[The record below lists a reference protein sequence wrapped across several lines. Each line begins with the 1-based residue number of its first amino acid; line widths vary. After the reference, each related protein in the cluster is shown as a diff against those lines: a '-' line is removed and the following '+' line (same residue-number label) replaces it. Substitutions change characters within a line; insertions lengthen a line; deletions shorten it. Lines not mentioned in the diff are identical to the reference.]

1 MVKAVIWDMDG
12 VIIDSENH
20 YLRLEKEFLDRLGI
34 QAEEKILHS
43 FMGTPFSHYFPIMA
57 EKYGSTKSLDEA
69 KEEYQRFI
77 EELYDKHV
85 DLTPGV
91 EEVFEELSEKYKFAL
106 ATSTTKK
113 LASNV
118 LGRFNLV
125 NFFKVRIHGD
135 EIKNGKPD
143 PEIFMKALSDLG
155 FGKEEAVIIEDSVNG
170 IKAGKGAG
178 MKVIAY
184 KALHN
189 KDIDFSLADFVV
201 EDFREIPGILEKM
214 NLSS

>member
-20 YLRLEKEFLDRLGI
+20 YIRLEKEFLDRLGI

-125 NFFKVRIHGD
+125 NFFNVRVHGD

-143 PEIFMKALSDLG
+143 PEIFLKALSDLG
-155 FGKEEAVIIEDSVNG
+155 FKEDEVVVIEDSLNG
-170 IKAGKGAG
+170 IKAGKEAG
-178 MKVIAY
+178 MKVVAF
-184 KALHN
+184 KASHN
-189 KDIDFSLADFVV
+189 KDIDFSLADYVI
-201 EDFREIPGILEKM
+201 EDLKEVNGILNKINEA
-214 NLSS
+214 